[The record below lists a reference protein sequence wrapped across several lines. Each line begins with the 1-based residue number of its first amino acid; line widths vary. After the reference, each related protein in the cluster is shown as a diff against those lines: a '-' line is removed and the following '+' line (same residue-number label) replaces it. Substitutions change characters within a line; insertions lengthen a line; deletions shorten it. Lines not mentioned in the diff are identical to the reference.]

1 VEDSGVGSAFI
12 RGVRNL
18 FVGEGPYHKT
28 LILSNLKPHI
38 PAADDITDIMVC
50 QVLSNLKTP

>member
-1 VEDSGVGSAFI
+1 MWRIVEHRALLKKAFVMSGGFRGFI
-12 RGVRNL
+12 TNL
-18 FVGEGPYHKT
+18 QTF
-28 LILSNLKPHI
+28 KPHI